1 MFGKLINI
9 AKTAASFL
17 QNGVAPPGTSPEQ
30 QQEMENT
37 NHLTSKKF
45 FITLSGFV
53 ILGVFYASSIAVL
66 FSLCKNPELTV
77 AFSAMFAKTVEVFAT
92 IMAVY
97 VGGQAIVDLKYNSS
111 SSSTTE
117 QKAQTIDITQ
127 RIIGNEKEHDYV
139 LEEDTD
145 EAR

>member
-1 MFGKLINI
+1 
-9 AKTAASFL
+9 
-17 QNGVAPPGTSPEQ
+17 
-30 QQEMENT
+30 
-37 NHLTSKKF
+37 
-45 FITLSGFV
+45 
-53 ILGVFYASSIAVL
+53 
-66 FSLCKNPELTV
+66 
-77 AFSAMFAKTVEVFAT
+77 MFAKTVEVFAT